1 MLFTGKKDEDKGKE
15 YKMGFVG
22 FYSTSDLP
30 QLLVPVL
37 VTSHVGV
44 RGMRN
49 TRTVV
54 LVMSHDTSMS
64 Q

>member
-1 MLFTGKKDEDKGKE
+1 
-15 YKMGFVG
+15 MGFVG

-37 VTSHVGV
+37 VMSHTGV
-44 RGMRN
+44 REMRN

-54 LVMSHDTSMS
+54 LVVSHDMSMS
-64 Q
+64 R